1 MGPDTPLPLPSEF
14 TDTEEY
20 VESLLNLTTSSWLLQ
35 TLCGGVHILDFYTRS
50 PDLYSH
56 ILPQSWRDWFR
67 TQDIMDILDLLMRE
81 DLSQFDSAGE
91 TNDKTW
97 RDGPAPPEEL
107 LQYIRTVRK
116 HLLARDFPPPNS
128 GLEPQKAAISRHIA
142 TGMKV
147 KKVHEVDNFARYIDR
162 LTSEIAQ
169 SDKKPITHLVDFGSG
184 QNYLGRALAAP
195 PYSKH
200 IVAVES
206 KQHNIEG
213 AKNMDI
219 LAKLVA
225 KPIVMRNKKE
235 YRAKMGKVKKD
246 KKAEGNEPTTSAD
259 VPVSVVTKEDDS
271 GINGHDQ
278 EAPSNSPTQ
287 DAALAPTPQNS
298 ANCDEDGCTV
308 PLVSHVNLTPAL
320 PGSTSEASGLTDQ
333 VPATK
338 TSTLQIYNEGH
349 GSVQYVEHIIND
361 GDLTPVI
368 DQVLDSSR
376 VPDEVVSS
384 ETSVVAEATDLNAV
398 PKPKKVNA
406 MVISLHS
413 CGNLVHY
420 GLRSMLLNP
429 HISAVAMVGCCYNL
443 VTERLGPPT
452 YKLPTLRPNHPRLE
466 STSKAFDP
474 QGFPMSEKL
483 ANYPLPHAP
492 LESFHD
498 DSKADGDKAK
508 QPTGV
513 RLNITARMM
522 AVQAPFNWGVTDSEL
537 FFTRHFYRA
546 LLQRIFLDRGVV
558 SAPLDEQGL
567 VGSAVSANGHTS
579 QVNWTPPNGLGPG
592 LSSDGTT
599 TPLTIGTLRKFAYSD
614 FVSYVRAALAK
625 LTTENSFCEVDPNFI
640 KEKMDGLTDDD
651 IRNYEVSYAER
662 KKELC
667 VMWSLMAFSAG
678 VVEAVV
684 VTDRYLWLKEQEE
697 VEHAWVEPVFEYKYS
712 PRNLV
717 VVGIK
722 K

>member
-1 MGPDTPLPLPSEF
+1 MGPETSLPLPAEF
-14 TDTEEY
+14 TNTEEY

-56 ILPQSWRDWFR
+56 VLPQSWRDWFKTR
-67 TQDIMDILDLLMRE
+67 DIMDILDLLMRE
-81 DLSQFDSAGE
+81 DLSQFDVKREPSE
-91 TNDKTW
+91 NTW
-97 RDGPAPPEEL
+97 RDGSAPPEEL
-107 LQYIRTVRK
+107 LDYIRTVRK

-128 GLEPQKAAISRHIA
+128 GIEPQKATISRHIA

-169 SDKKPITHLVDFGSG
+169 SDRKPITHLVDFGSG
-184 QNYLGRALAAP
+184 QNYLGRALAAS

-235 YRAKMGKVKKD
+235 YRAKMGKMKK
-246 KKAEGNEPTTSAD
+246 GNKTEDTETTALLYESISSNTKGNNSA
-259 VPVSVVTKEDDS
+259 T
-271 GINGHDQ
+271 NGHDQ
-278 EAPSNSPTQ
+278 EATSASATQ
-287 DAALAPTPQNS
+287 DPVAASLPQNGV
-298 ANCDEDGCTV
+298 NCDEDGCAPHPV
-308 PLVSHVNLTPAL
+308 
-320 PGSTSEASGLTDQ
+320 SEAASDP
-333 VPATK
+333 VPTTK

-349 GSVQYVEHIIND
+349 GSVQYVEHIIKG

-368 DQVLDSSR
+368 DQVLDSSS
-376 VPDEVVSS
+376 VPEEAVTS
-384 ETSVVAEATDLNAV
+384 ETAVVAEATDLNVV
-398 PKPKKVNA
+398 PKPKDVNA

-413 CGNLVHY
+413 CGNLVHF

-474 QGFPMSEKL
+474 NGFPMSEKL
-483 ANYPLPHAP
+483 ANYPLPHTP
-492 LESFHD
+492 LERSD
-498 DSKADGDKAK
+498 DGSEAD
-508 QPTGV
+508 TGNPERPKGI

-522 AVQAPFNWGVTDSEL
+522 AVQAPFNWGVADSEL

-579 QVNWTPPNGLGPG
+579 QVNWSPPNGRGPG

-625 LTTENSFCEVDPNFI
+625 LTTENSFCQVDPEFI
-640 KEKMDGLTDDD
+640 REKMDGLTDED

-662 KKELC
+662 KKELS

-722 K
+722 KQSDMHSSSQ